1 MTDKSEA
8 GGAKPGPAA
17 RPLRPAQRPP
27 AKPEPTAAPPER
39 HSFDSLVRTALGQ
52 RVVAGLMHLL
62 FETSRIVGRS
72 AASRF
77 ASDFL
82 REFGPFV
89 PEHAL
94 AAENLA
100 AAFPEKSPE
109 ERAHILSGVWDNLAR
124 ATIDYAF
131 MKELVAAF
139 DPERPTGGLI
149 EHTGI
154 EHVYR
159 LRDGGKAGII
169 FGAHYGNWE
178 LSAAIGRSLGV
189 PITALYRPP
198 RNPFV
203 GAELERRRY
212 FVEKLV
218 ASNRGAALQVAG
230 ALMRGSHIG
239 VIIDQ
244 RIAEGPAIRF
254 FGRPALSN
262 PIVGLL
268 ARHFECPV
276 HGARSI
282 RLPGGRFLAEMSPPL
297 ELPRDAKGRVDADAT
312 NRLVHGMIES
322 WVREHPEQWL
332 WVHDRWRS

>member
-1 MTDKSEA
+1 VTDKSEA
-8 GGAKPGPAA
+8 SGAKPAPAA
-17 RPLRPAQRPP
+17 PPLRPARKPP
-27 AKPEPTAAPPER
+27 AKAAPTAAPPEP
-39 HSFDSLVRTALGQ
+39 HSFDVLVRTAAGQ

-62 FETSRIVGRS
+62 FETSRIVGRR
-72 AASRF
+72 AAARF

-89 PEHAL
+89 GEHAL
-94 AAENLA
+94 AAANLA
-100 AAFPEKSPE
+100 AAFPEKLPE

-131 MKELVAAF
+131 MKELVASF
-139 DPERPTGGLI
+139 DPDRPTGGQI
-149 EHTGI
+149 EHVGI
-154 EHVYR
+154 EDVYR

-244 RIAEGPAIRF
+244 RISEGPLIPF
-254 FGRPALSN
+254 FGRPAHSN

-282 RLPGGRFLAEMSPPL
+282 RLPGGRFLAEFSPPL
-297 ELPRDAKGRVDADAT
+297 ELPRDEKGRVDADAT
-312 NRLVHGMIES
+312 NRLVHGIVES
-322 WVREHPEQWL
+322 WVRERPEQWL
-332 WVHDRWRS
+332 WVHDRWRQ

>member
-1 MTDKSEA
+1 VR
-8 GGAKPGPAA
+8 KPA
-17 RPLRPAQRPP
+17 RPQPAL
-27 AKPEPTAAPPER
+27 APPDP
-39 HSFDSLVRTALGQ
+39 HSFDRLARTAAGQ
-52 RVVAGLMHLL
+52 RTVAGLMYVL
-62 FETSRIVGRS
+62 FEASRLVGRR

-82 REFGPFV
+82 RELGPFV
-89 PEHAL
+89 REHRL
-94 AAENLA
+94 AADNLA

-109 ERAHILSGVWDNLAR
+109 ERARILSGVWDNLAR

-131 MKELVAAF
+131 MKDLVAAF
-139 DPERPTGGLI
+139 EPDRPTGGLI
-149 EHTGI
+149 EHSGI

-159 LRDGGKAGII
+159 LRDAGKAGII

-203 GAELERRRY
+203 AAEIERRRY

-218 ASNRGAALQVAG
+218 ASHRGAALQVAG

-244 RIAEGPAIRF
+244 RISEGPVIPF
-254 FGRPALSN
+254 FGRPAHSN

-276 HGARSI
+276 HGARSM

-312 NRLVHGMIES
+312 NRLVHGMVES
-322 WVREHPEQWL
+322 WIRETPDQWL
-332 WVHDRWRS
+332 WVHDRWRL

>member
-1 MTDKSEA
+1 VSDKTEVSA
-8 GGAKPGPAA
+8 ATPQPAV
-17 RPLRPAQRPP
+17 RPRPP
-27 AKPEPTAAPPER
+27 KPPPPAEPVAAAADR
-39 HSFDSLVRTALGQ
+39 HTFDSLLRTATGQ
-52 RVVAGLMHLL
+52 RSVAGLMHIL
-62 FETSRIVGRS
+62 FEISRIVGRR
-72 AASRF
+72 AASRL

-89 PEHAL
+89 REHAL

-100 AAFPEKSPE
+100 AAFPEKPPE
-109 ERAHILSGVWDNLAR
+109 ERARILSGVWDNLAR

-149 EHTGI
+149 EHVGI
-154 EHVYR
+154 ENVYR
-159 LRDGGKAGII
+159 IRDQGKAGIV

-178 LSAAIGRSLGV
+178 LGAAIGRRMGV

-198 RNPFV
+198 RNPYV

-218 ASNRGAALQVAG
+218 ASHRGAALQVAG

-239 VIIDQ
+239 VIVDQ
-244 RIAEGPAIRF
+244 RISEGPAIPF
-254 FGRPALSN
+254 FGRPAHSN

-268 ARHFECPV
+268 VRHFECPV
-276 HGARSI
+276 YGVRTV
-282 RLPGGRFLAEMSPPL
+282 RRPGGGFWTEMTAPL
-297 ELPRDAKGRVDADAT
+297 ELPRDAKGRIDADAT
-312 NRLVHGMIES
+312 NRLVHGVVES
-322 WVREHPEQWL
+322 WIREHPDQWL
-332 WVHDRWRS
+332 WMHDRWRQ